1 MIFQHFNLMKSRTV
15 FENIAYP
22 LRGSGLSKEEIRG
35 KVLSLLKLV
44 ELEDKESAYPSQLS
58 GGQKQRVGIAR
69 ALANDPKV
77 LLCDEATSALDPQ
90 TTKSILR
97 LLKEVNKKLNL
108 TIVVITHEMQVVK
121 EICTRVAVMEKG
133 RIVEEGNIFK
143 VFSEPKQEITRNF
156 IESTS
161 ILSNINYLIED
172 KSSVVEIREDE
183 KILKLK
189 YLENSTT
196 EPIISIISR
205 EFNVD
210 ANIIFGNVEIIED
223 APLGGLI
230 VIIRGEEEKVRN
242 VIKYLEENNVEVEG
256 NSRNSNWNKR
266 INDSTNIRNSTILY
280 YSQPNQALADGEIDL
295 NAFQHYAYLNQDISD
310 RGFDLSVIGET
321 IIAPLGI
328 YSKKI
333 SSVNEIPAGGKIA
346 IPSDATNGGR
356 ALKLLEAAGLI
367 KVDEAAGYTPNLD
380 DITENPKKIEIIE
393 VEAAQT
399 PRLLEDVD
407 ASVINGGHAVDAGFI
422 PKNDAIYL
430 EEVKE
435 GSDNPYINVI
445 VARTEDKDNE
455 IYKKIVEAYRTDE
468 VANIIEE
475 ERYFHQHPEESL
487 KEYNTANK
495 IEEELDKLNIPY
507 QRIGETGV
515 LGIIKGKKPSNR
527 VLAIRADI
535 DALKV
540 PDNKDEG
547 YKSINKG
554 YNHACGHDGHIASL
568 LGAAKILKGREE
580 DLAGEVR
587 LFFQQAEEI
596 GQGARI
602 FVKEGCLEGV
612 EEILGAM
619 YHLK

>member
-1 MIFQHFNLMKSRTV
+1 MIELKNLYKSYTTKAGKVEAVKDVTLKINKGDIYGIIGFSGAGKSTLVRCINLLEKPNKGQVIIDGKNLVTLSNMELRKERKKIGMIFQHFNLMKSRTV

-108 TIVVITHEMQVVK
+108 TIVVITHEMHVVK

-242 VIKYLEENNVEVEG
+242 VIKYLEENNVEVEVIKDG
-256 NSRNSNWNKR
+256 RV
-266 INDSTNIRNSTILY
+266 STK
-280 YSQPNQALADGEIDL
+280 
-295 NAFQHYAYLNQDISD
+295 
-310 RGFDLSVIGET
+310 VI
-321 IIAPLGI
+321 A
-328 YSKKI
+328 
-333 SSVNEIPAGGKIA
+333 
-346 IPSDATNGGR
+346 
-356 ALKLLEAAGLI
+356 
-367 KVDEAAGYTPNLD
+367 
-380 DITENPKKIEIIE
+380 
-393 VEAAQT
+393 
-399 PRLLEDVD
+399 
-407 ASVINGGHAVDAGFI
+407 
-422 PKNDAIYL
+422 
-430 EEVKE
+430 
-435 GSDNPYINVI
+435 
-445 VARTEDKDNE
+445 
-455 IYKKIVEAYRTDE
+455 
-468 VANIIEE
+468 
-475 ERYFHQHPEESL
+475 
-487 KEYNTANK
+487 
-495 IEEELDKLNIPY
+495 
-507 QRIGETGV
+507 
-515 LGIIKGKKPSNR
+515 
-527 VLAIRADI
+527 
-535 DALKV
+535 
-540 PDNKDEG
+540 
-547 YKSINKG
+547 
-554 YNHACGHDGHIASL
+554 
-568 LGAAKILKGREE
+568 
-580 DLAGEVR
+580 
-587 LFFQQAEEI
+587 
-596 GQGARI
+596 
-602 FVKEGCLEGV
+602 
-612 EEILGAM
+612 
-619 YHLK
+619 

>member
-1 MIFQHFNLMKSRTV
+1 VIELKNLYKSYTTKAGKVEAVKDVTLKINKGDIYGIIGFSGAGKSTLVRCINLLEKPNKGQVIIDGKNLVTLSNKELRKERKKIGMIFQHFNLMKSRTV

-133 RIVEEGNIFK
+133 RIVEEGDIFK

-161 ILSNINYLIED
+161 ILNNINYLIED

-242 VIKYLEENNVEVEG
+242 VIKYLEKNNVEVEVIKDG
-256 NSRNSNWNKR
+256 RV
-266 INDSTNIRNSTILY
+266 STK
-280 YSQPNQALADGEIDL
+280 
-295 NAFQHYAYLNQDISD
+295 
-310 RGFDLSVIGET
+310 VI
-321 IIAPLGI
+321 A
-328 YSKKI
+328 
-333 SSVNEIPAGGKIA
+333 
-346 IPSDATNGGR
+346 
-356 ALKLLEAAGLI
+356 
-367 KVDEAAGYTPNLD
+367 
-380 DITENPKKIEIIE
+380 
-393 VEAAQT
+393 
-399 PRLLEDVD
+399 
-407 ASVINGGHAVDAGFI
+407 
-422 PKNDAIYL
+422 
-430 EEVKE
+430 
-435 GSDNPYINVI
+435 
-445 VARTEDKDNE
+445 
-455 IYKKIVEAYRTDE
+455 
-468 VANIIEE
+468 
-475 ERYFHQHPEESL
+475 
-487 KEYNTANK
+487 
-495 IEEELDKLNIPY
+495 
-507 QRIGETGV
+507 
-515 LGIIKGKKPSNR
+515 
-527 VLAIRADI
+527 
-535 DALKV
+535 
-540 PDNKDEG
+540 
-547 YKSINKG
+547 
-554 YNHACGHDGHIASL
+554 
-568 LGAAKILKGREE
+568 
-580 DLAGEVR
+580 
-587 LFFQQAEEI
+587 
-596 GQGARI
+596 
-602 FVKEGCLEGV
+602 
-612 EEILGAM
+612 
-619 YHLK
+619 

>member
-1 MIFQHFNLMKSRTV
+1 MIELKNLCKSYTTKAGKVEAVKDVTLKINKGDIYGIIGFSGAGKSTLVRCINLLEKPNKGQVIIDGKNLVTLSNKELRKERKKIGMIFQHFNLMKSRTV

-242 VIKYLEENNVEVEG
+242 VIKYLEENNVEVEVIKDG
-256 NSRNSNWNKR
+256 RV
-266 INDSTNIRNSTILY
+266 STK
-280 YSQPNQALADGEIDL
+280 
-295 NAFQHYAYLNQDISD
+295 
-310 RGFDLSVIGET
+310 VI
-321 IIAPLGI
+321 A
-328 YSKKI
+328 
-333 SSVNEIPAGGKIA
+333 
-346 IPSDATNGGR
+346 
-356 ALKLLEAAGLI
+356 
-367 KVDEAAGYTPNLD
+367 
-380 DITENPKKIEIIE
+380 
-393 VEAAQT
+393 
-399 PRLLEDVD
+399 
-407 ASVINGGHAVDAGFI
+407 
-422 PKNDAIYL
+422 
-430 EEVKE
+430 
-435 GSDNPYINVI
+435 
-445 VARTEDKDNE
+445 
-455 IYKKIVEAYRTDE
+455 
-468 VANIIEE
+468 
-475 ERYFHQHPEESL
+475 
-487 KEYNTANK
+487 
-495 IEEELDKLNIPY
+495 
-507 QRIGETGV
+507 
-515 LGIIKGKKPSNR
+515 
-527 VLAIRADI
+527 
-535 DALKV
+535 
-540 PDNKDEG
+540 
-547 YKSINKG
+547 
-554 YNHACGHDGHIASL
+554 
-568 LGAAKILKGREE
+568 
-580 DLAGEVR
+580 
-587 LFFQQAEEI
+587 
-596 GQGARI
+596 
-602 FVKEGCLEGV
+602 
-612 EEILGAM
+612 
-619 YHLK
+619 

>member
-1 MIFQHFNLMKSRTV
+1 MIELKNLYKSYTTKAGKVEAVKDVTLKINKGDIYGIIGFSGAGKSTLVRCINLLEKPNKGQVIIDGKNLVTLSNKELRKERKKIGMIFQHFNLMKSRTV

-161 ILSNINYLIED
+161 ILNNINYLIED

-242 VIKYLEENNVEVEG
+242 VIKYLEKNNVEVEVIKDG
-256 NSRNSNWNKR
+256 RV
-266 INDSTNIRNSTILY
+266 STK
-280 YSQPNQALADGEIDL
+280 
-295 NAFQHYAYLNQDISD
+295 
-310 RGFDLSVIGET
+310 VI
-321 IIAPLGI
+321 A
-328 YSKKI
+328 
-333 SSVNEIPAGGKIA
+333 
-346 IPSDATNGGR
+346 
-356 ALKLLEAAGLI
+356 
-367 KVDEAAGYTPNLD
+367 
-380 DITENPKKIEIIE
+380 
-393 VEAAQT
+393 
-399 PRLLEDVD
+399 
-407 ASVINGGHAVDAGFI
+407 
-422 PKNDAIYL
+422 
-430 EEVKE
+430 
-435 GSDNPYINVI
+435 
-445 VARTEDKDNE
+445 
-455 IYKKIVEAYRTDE
+455 
-468 VANIIEE
+468 
-475 ERYFHQHPEESL
+475 
-487 KEYNTANK
+487 
-495 IEEELDKLNIPY
+495 
-507 QRIGETGV
+507 
-515 LGIIKGKKPSNR
+515 
-527 VLAIRADI
+527 
-535 DALKV
+535 
-540 PDNKDEG
+540 
-547 YKSINKG
+547 
-554 YNHACGHDGHIASL
+554 
-568 LGAAKILKGREE
+568 
-580 DLAGEVR
+580 
-587 LFFQQAEEI
+587 
-596 GQGARI
+596 
-602 FVKEGCLEGV
+602 
-612 EEILGAM
+612 
-619 YHLK
+619 

>member
-1 MIFQHFNLMKSRTV
+1 MIELKNLYKSYTTKAGKVEAVKDVTLKINKGDIYGIIGFSGAGKSTLVRCINLLEKPNKGQVIIDGKNLVTLSNKELRKERKKIGMIFQHFNLMKSRTV

-108 TIVVITHEMQVVK
+108 TIVVITHEMHVVK

-133 RIVEEGNIFK
+133 RIVEEGDIFK

-161 ILSNINYLIED
+161 ILNNINYLIED

-242 VIKYLEENNVEVEG
+242 VIKYLEKNNVEVEVIKDG
-256 NSRNSNWNKR
+256 RV
-266 INDSTNIRNSTILY
+266 STK
-280 YSQPNQALADGEIDL
+280 
-295 NAFQHYAYLNQDISD
+295 
-310 RGFDLSVIGET
+310 VI
-321 IIAPLGI
+321 A
-328 YSKKI
+328 
-333 SSVNEIPAGGKIA
+333 
-346 IPSDATNGGR
+346 
-356 ALKLLEAAGLI
+356 
-367 KVDEAAGYTPNLD
+367 
-380 DITENPKKIEIIE
+380 
-393 VEAAQT
+393 
-399 PRLLEDVD
+399 
-407 ASVINGGHAVDAGFI
+407 
-422 PKNDAIYL
+422 
-430 EEVKE
+430 
-435 GSDNPYINVI
+435 
-445 VARTEDKDNE
+445 
-455 IYKKIVEAYRTDE
+455 
-468 VANIIEE
+468 
-475 ERYFHQHPEESL
+475 
-487 KEYNTANK
+487 
-495 IEEELDKLNIPY
+495 
-507 QRIGETGV
+507 
-515 LGIIKGKKPSNR
+515 
-527 VLAIRADI
+527 
-535 DALKV
+535 
-540 PDNKDEG
+540 
-547 YKSINKG
+547 
-554 YNHACGHDGHIASL
+554 
-568 LGAAKILKGREE
+568 
-580 DLAGEVR
+580 
-587 LFFQQAEEI
+587 
-596 GQGARI
+596 
-602 FVKEGCLEGV
+602 
-612 EEILGAM
+612 
-619 YHLK
+619 